1 MLSTRESSVEAFL
14 YIKALEG
21 ESEIS
26 FTEYSHCEFE
36 NFLNTRR
43 DICRGQSGIAPD
55 LPWFW
60 RRKLISGKIK

>member
-55 LPWFW
+55 LP
-60 RRKLISGKIK
+60 